1 MENEIDYCQIE
12 KQYNS
17 LLEKSIYCK
26 LKRWEQKLLTQL
38 RIIIKNNKEY
48 LKEHTQKMNEQK
60 KELEEAIKKEKDN
73 YVKRIKEIQNEK
85 IESLKVIE
93 KNTKEAIKENN
104 EKYQQLLSK
113 LEEIKDDKEKIMEF
127 FNNLNNH
134 I

>member
-1 MENEIDYCQIE
+1 MENEINFCQIE
-12 KQYNS
+12 EQYNS
-17 LLEKSIYCK
+17 LLEKSIYSK
-26 LKRWEQKLLTQL
+26 LKRWEQKLLTKL
-38 RIIIKNNKEY
+38 RMIIKNNKES
-48 LKEHTQKMNEQK
+48 LEEHKQKMNEQK

-73 YVKRIKEIQNEK
+73 YVKRIEEIQKEK

-93 KNTKEAIKENN
+93 KSTKEAIKENN

-127 FNNLNNH
+127 FNNLNNC